1 MTAATTGEVTGET
14 ITIAQLSELTC
25 SICGAPA
32 VCVGRYD
39 LPEDAPPEPAC
50 DSCCGHGCED
60 GSCYHIRNEDGDPD
74 PDALDWCAAAWNAR
88 HKEVGRG

>member
-1 MTAATTGEVTGET
+1 MTAPTSEVTGET
-14 ITIAQLSELTC
+14 ITVAQLNELTC
-25 SICGAPA
+25 VHCDAPA

-50 DSCCGHGCED
+50 DSHCGHCCED
-60 GSCYHIRNEDGDPD
+60 GRCYQIRDDYGDPD

-88 HKEVGRG
+88 HKEVDRG